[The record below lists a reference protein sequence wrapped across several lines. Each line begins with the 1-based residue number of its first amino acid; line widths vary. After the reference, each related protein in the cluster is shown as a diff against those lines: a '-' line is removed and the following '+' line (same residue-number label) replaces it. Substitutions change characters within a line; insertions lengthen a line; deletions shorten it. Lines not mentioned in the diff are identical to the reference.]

1 MATPVWTTT
10 AGKLA
15 TFNEDSSYSLQLEA
29 NDPVALGDST
39 AITYS
44 VIAGSL
50 PSGMRVTST
59 GLLTG
64 TPAQVA
70 KRTLYTFVVRATA
83 GSQITDRTFS
93 IDIEGQDTPVFT
105 TASGQLQL
113 DDATR
118 VGLYWVLDGEH
129 VNFQFAATDIDTRSG
144 SSLKFKVID
153 GILPPGITLSESGL
167 LSGTCKLTDDYF
179 EDSTRQI
186 AMTFPITVRVE
197 DGTSVTTQ
205 QNSIFVYSAAY
216 WNVNNPNITIDMTE
230 INGFPI
236 TMDHTSQR
244 RPVFLTDTNLG
255 EFRHDNNHVIKIDV
269 DDADSTGNDLVYSKV
284 SGTFPPGISV
294 DPNSGELF
302 GFVPRQSEVTKNYT
316 FTLRATRT
324 MDTGQLVYSD
334 KLFTL
339 TMLGEIDIGVTF
351 TTPTNVGTIT
361 ANIPSTLSIEAKA
374 DEPNRVLS
382 YSITAG
388 SLPTG
393 ITLSP
398 LGNLVGIISP
408 SDFTDSTRSFTF
420 TVTVSDQYQ
429 SSAATKEFT
438 VAINIPFTSIEY
450 GSLTGHATSFIDE
463 NIFYNIAQNPNIN
476 SPEEIYRPEDSNFGV
491 KLVPEMLIMAGIKAQ
506 TLTTFQNQMELNHA
520 PINLYFGEIKTAVA
534 KQNGTVL
541 YEVVYIDMIDPFV
554 NNNGIET
561 GVTTTRPN
569 AVENMRDRIKALGH
583 DEWTYLPLW
592 MKTEQSGEVGPLG
605 YVKAVPIL
613 YCKPGTSAKFKKRI
627 EDLKLNFKNIDFII
641 DRYVVSK
648 SKILPSSFTGDGSTL
663 TFQLNEIV
671 HEEDILVKV
680 GNLTQTRDD
689 TGDGQDYYLEHDVAN
704 QTTTIVFNIASVPA
718 NGDVIRVERLN
729 DKYLRFRDIV

>member
-15 TFNEDSSYSLQLEA
+15 TFAEDSSYSLQLEA
-29 NDPVALGDST
+29 NTSDST

-64 TPAQVA
+64 TPAEVA

-83 GSQITDRTFS
+83 GSAVTDRTFS
-93 IDIEGQDTPVFT
+93 IDIEGQDAPTFT

-113 DDATR
+113 DDSTR

-129 VNFQFAATDIDTRSG
+129 VNFQFQATDVDKRIGGEINFEIIS
-144 SSLKFKVID
+144 
-153 GILPPGITLSESGL
+153 GILPPGLTLSSSGL

-186 AMTFPITVRVE
+186 AMTFPITVRVSE
-197 DGTSVTTQ
+197 GTSVTTQ
-205 QNSIFVYSAAY
+205 ENSIFVYSAAY

-244 RPVFLTDTNLG
+244 RPVFTTDRDLG
-255 EFRHDNNHVIKIDV
+255 TFRHDNNHVIKIDV
-269 DDADSTGNDLVYSKV
+269 DDADSTGNDLVYSLQ
-284 SGTFPPGISV
+284 GGALPPGMAV
-294 DPNSGELF
+294 DPNSGEVF
-302 GFVPRQSEVTKNYT
+302 GLVPRQSEVTKDYS
-316 FTLRATRT
+316 FTIRATRT
-324 MDTGQLVYSD
+324 MDTGQQVFSD
-334 KLFTL
+334 KVFTL
-339 TMLGEIDIGVTF
+339 TIIGDIDIGVTF
-351 TTPTNVGTIT
+351 TTATNVGTLT
-361 ANIPSTLSIEAKA
+361 ANIPSTLSIQAESQ
-374 DEPNRVLS
+374 EPNRVLS
-382 YSITAG
+382 YAVTGGA
-388 SLPTG
+388 LPTG

-398 LGNLVGIISP
+398 LGNIVGTINP
-408 SDFTDSTRSFTF
+408 KDFTDSTRSFSF

-429 SSAATKEFT
+429 SAAATKEFT
-438 VAINIPFTSIEY
+438 ITVNIPYTSIQY
-450 GSLTGHATSFIDE
+450 GSLRGHATSFIDQ
-463 NIFYNIAQNPNIN
+463 NIFYNMAQDPNIN
-476 SPEEIYRPEDSNFGV
+476 SPEEIYRPEDANFGM
-491 KLVPEMLIMAGIKAQ
+491 KLKAEMLMMAGIEAQ
-506 TLTTFQNQMELNHA
+506 TLTALQEQMEQNHA
-520 PINLYFGEIKTAVA
+520 PITLWFGDIKTAVA

-554 NNNGIET
+554 NNDGVET
-561 GVTTTRPN
+561 GNTTMRPN

-592 MKTEQSGEVGPLG
+592 MQTQQVGQKGPLG

-627 EDLKLNFKNIDFII
+627 EDLNLDFKKIDFII
-641 DRYVVSK
+641 DRYIVSN
-648 SKILPSSFTGDGSTL
+648 SIVSPETFTGDGSTL

-680 GNLTQTRDD
+680 GSTVQTRDD
-689 TGDGQDYYLEHDVAN
+689 DGGLDYHLTHDTGSLK
-704 QTTTIVFNIASVPA
+704 TTIVFNVASVPG
-718 NGDVIRVERLN
+718 NGDVITVTRSN
-729 DKYLRFRDIV
+729 DKYLRFRDIT